1 MHRKAGMTIDNV
13 FSHNAVSAAA
23 LPFLRFL
30 IAVSMFSIVTSVSV
44 SVVTY
49 IIQPHLVEL
58 INLLCI
64 FCRIN
69 KSAQS
74 NLGRGPRRGG
84 VAHGAGLW
92 PACVA
97 EMRWASVAWRSFMNM
112 AKLNWLS

>member
-1 MHRKAGMTIDNV
+1 M
-13 FSHNAVSAAA
+13 
-23 LPFLRFL
+23 
-30 IAVSMFSIVTSVSV
+30 SVSV
-44 SVVTY
+44 HLNLGMFMF
-49 IIQPHLVEL
+49 II
-58 INLLCI
+58 NNNN
-64 FCRIN
+64 N

-97 EMRWASVAWRSFMNM
+97 SVPWRSFMNM